1 MPLYD
6 QEKMVKLVSE
16 FRKSVLRLQ
25 THKEI
30 GHEKFIG
37 DPDKIG
43 SAKYHFIVAIESCID
58 ICNHIISRNG
68 YRVPE
73 DYGDTFKV
81 MGEVGA
87 IDRGFSEELIKMAK
101 FRNRLVHIY
110 WEIDDKLLYSIIE
123 DHLGDLNRFI
133 KSIAKFLQWDTDQAD

>member
-1 MPLYD
+1 M
-6 QEKMVKLVSE
+6 
-16 FRKSVLRLQ
+16 
-25 THKEI
+25 
-30 GHEKFIG
+30 
-37 DPDKIG
+37 
-43 SAKYHFIVAIESCID
+43 
-58 ICNHIISRNG
+58 
-68 YRVPE
+68 PE

-101 FRNRLVHIY
+101 LRNRLVHIY